1 MMQKIIW
8 ISSYPKS
15 GNTWIMF
22 LIANYFF
29 NIERKDNFEIVNKNI
44 IKFPPAS
51 LIKKFTTKKELIENP
66 YNISKYWLKAQEQ
79 AKIINGNFVFLKN
92 HNALVS
98 VNGNEFTNENFSLA
112 SIYII
117 RDPRDVVVSYAHY
130 SNLAFDKVIQN
141 LCDKSLY
148 YNLTHYHDF
157 PDIEILGSWKF
168 HYISWRDGVPNMP
181 KIIVRYEDLIKD
193 SYSCFYKIINFLS
206 KILNFKLDEEQIK
219 FSVENSKFEK
229 LQNNENKFGYIKNN
243 SNTNFFHSGKIQQWK
258 NILNKSQIKTIEN
271 KFKEEMEL
279 LGYL

>member
-79 AKIINGNFVFLKN
+79 AKINKGNVAFLKN

-141 LCDKSLY
+141 LCDKNLY
-148 YNLTHYHDF
+148 YNLTDYHDF

-271 KFKEEMEL
+271 TFKEEMEL

>member
-79 AKIINGNFVFLKN
+79 AKIMKGNVMFLKN

-117 RDPRDVVVSYAHY
+117 RDPRDVVVSNAHY

-141 LCDKSLY
+141 LCDKNLY
-148 YNLTHYHDF
+148 YNLTDYHDF

-271 KFKEEMEL
+271 TFKEEMEL

>member
-1 MMQKIIW
+1 MQKIIW

-79 AKIINGNFVFLKN
+79 AKIMKGNVMFLKN

-141 LCDKSLY
+141 LCDKNLY
-148 YNLTHYHDF
+148 YNLTDYHDF

-271 KFKEEMEL
+271 TFKEEMEL

>member
-1 MMQKIIW
+1 MQKIIW

-79 AKIINGNFVFLKN
+79 AKIMKGNVVFLKN

-141 LCDKSLY
+141 LCDKNLY
-148 YNLTHYHDF
+148 YNLTDYHDF

-271 KFKEEMEL
+271 TFKEEMEL

>member
-1 MMQKIIW
+1 MIIW

-79 AKIINGNFVFLKN
+79 AKIMKGNVAFLKN

-141 LCDKSLY
+141 LCDKNLY
-148 YNLTHYHDF
+148 YNLTDYHDF

-271 KFKEEMEL
+271 TFKEEMEL

>member
-1 MMQKIIW
+1 MQKIIW

-79 AKIINGNFVFLKN
+79 AKINKGNVAFLKN

-141 LCDKSLY
+141 LCDKNLY
-148 YNLTHYHDF
+148 YNLTDYHDF

-271 KFKEEMEL
+271 TFKEEMEL

>member
-79 AKIINGNFVFLKN
+79 AKINKGNVVFLKN

-271 KFKEEMEL
+271 KFKEEMKL

>member
-1 MMQKIIW
+1 MQKIIW

-79 AKIINGNFVFLKN
+79 AKIMKGNVMFLKN

-117 RDPRDVVVSYAHY
+117 RDPRDVVVSNAHY
-130 SNLAFDKVIQN
+130 SNLAFDKIIQN
-141 LCDKSLY
+141 LCDKNLF
-148 YNLTHYHDF
+148 YNLNHYNDF

-243 SNTNFFHSGKIQQWK
+243 SNTSFFHSGKIQQWK

>member
-1 MMQKIIW
+1 MQKIIW

-79 AKIINGNFVFLKN
+79 AKIMKGNVAFLKN

-141 LCDKSLY
+141 LCDKNLY
-148 YNLTHYHDF
+148 YNLTDYHDF

-206 KILNFKLDEEQIK
+206 KILNFKLDEEQVK

-271 KFKEEMEL
+271 TFKEEMEL

>member
-1 MMQKIIW
+1 MKEI
-8 ISSYPKS
+8 
-15 GNTWIMF
+15 
-22 LIANYFF
+22 NY
-29 NIERKDNFEIVNKNI
+29 KNK
-44 IKFPPAS
+44 K
-51 LIKKFTTKKELIENP
+51 LKLP
-66 YNISKYWLKAQEQ
+66 YDLKAGETSTELVTRQNPFSGQSSELPEF
-79 AKIINGNFVFLKN
+79 AAVVYDKTIEFLCSKK
-92 HNALVS
+92 LS
-98 VNGNEFTNENFSLA
+98 
-112 SIYII
+112 
-117 RDPRDVVVSYAHY
+117 
-130 SNLAFDKVIQN
+130 
-141 LCDKSLY
+141 
-148 YNLTHYHDF
+148 YNLTPQPDF

-181 KIIVRYEDLIKD
+181 KIIIRYEDLIKD

-271 KFKEEMEL
+271 KFKEEMKL

>member
-79 AKIINGNFVFLKN
+79 AKIMKGNVVFLKN

-141 LCDKSLY
+141 LCDKNLY
-148 YNLTHYHDF
+148 YNLTDYHDF

-271 KFKEEMEL
+271 TFKEEMEL

>member
-79 AKIINGNFVFLKN
+79 AKIMKGNVMFLKN

-141 LCDKSLY
+141 LCDKNLY
-148 YNLTHYHDF
+148 YNLTDYHDF

-271 KFKEEMEL
+271 TFKEEMEL

>member
-1 MMQKIIW
+1 MQKIIW

-79 AKIINGNFVFLKN
+79 AKINKGNVAFLKN

-141 LCDKSLY
+141 LCDKNLY
-148 YNLTHYHDF
+148 YNLTDYHDF

>member
-79 AKIINGNFVFLKN
+79 AKINKGNVAFLKN

-117 RDPRDVVVSYAHY
+117 RDPRDVVVSYANY

-141 LCDKSLY
+141 LCDKNLY
-148 YNLTHYHDF
+148 YNLTDYHDF

>member
-51 LIKKFTTKKELIENP
+51 LIKKFITKKELIENP
-66 YNISKYWLKAQEQ
+66 YNISKYWLRAQEQ
-79 AKIINGNFVFLKN
+79 AKIKKGNFMFLKN

-141 LCDKSLY
+141 LCDKNLY
-148 YNLTHYHDF
+148 YNLTDYHDF

>member
-79 AKIINGNFVFLKN
+79 AKIMKGNVAFLKN

-141 LCDKSLY
+141 LCDKNLY
-148 YNLTHYHDF
+148 YNLTDYHDF

-206 KILNFKLDEEQIK
+206 KILNFKLDEEQVK

-229 LQNNENKFGYIKNN
+229 LQKNENKFGYIKNN

-271 KFKEEMEL
+271 TFKEEMEL